1 MAQLGNRAPWMAD
14 FGNRVLSGFEDFGNR
29 ILSGF
34 EDFGNRAPWI
44 RNRAP
49 WIRRFGKSLNLGF
62 KISEKNSLDFAI
74 FEISFFRGL
83 GF

>member
-29 ILSGF
+29 ILAGF
-34 EDFGNRAPWI
+34 EDFGNRAS
-44 RNRAP
+44 

-74 FEISFFRGL
+74 FEISFFRVL